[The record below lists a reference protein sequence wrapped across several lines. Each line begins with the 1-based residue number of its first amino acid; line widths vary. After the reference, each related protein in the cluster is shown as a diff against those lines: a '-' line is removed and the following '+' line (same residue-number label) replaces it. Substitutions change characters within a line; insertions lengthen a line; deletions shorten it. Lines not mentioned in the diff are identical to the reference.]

1 MDDLRAL
8 LDAPADELRPRL
20 LEVIRTESVRRGD
33 FVLSSG
39 KRSNL
44 YVDLRR
50 TTTHPAG
57 AFLSARLLL
66 DLLGDD
72 DLDAV
77 GGPTLGADPI
87 VGAMAAVS
95 ALRGRPRRVFM
106 VRKASKGHGM
116 QNLVE
121 GHLEPRWRV
130 AVLDDVVTGGGSL
143 LTAVQAVT
151 AAGAEVARVLTLVDR
166 SGGSNA
172 LTEAGYTVSSLF
184 RIEDVI
190 DGSNA

>member
-1 MDDLRAL
+1 MHDVHDL
-8 LDAPADELRPRL
+8 LDAPTDELRPRL
-20 LEVIRTESVRRGD
+20 LEVIRSESVRHGE

-39 KRSNL
+39 ERSNL

-57 AFLSARLLL
+57 AFLAARLLL

-72 DLDAV
+72 DVRAV

-87 VGAMAAVS
+87 VGAMAAIS
-95 ALRGRPRRVFM
+95 ALRGRPRPAFM

-116 QNLVE
+116 QNQVE
-121 GHLEPRWRV
+121 GHLEPGWRV

-143 LTAVQAVT
+143 LTAVEAVT

-166 SGGSNA
+166 SGGTNA
-172 LTEAGYTVSSLF
+172 LTEAGHTVESLF
-184 RIEDVI
+184 RIEDVV